1 MNIVNNKEMGNYYIN
16 GHTDKLEFHGCNVY
30 VAGHTDQL
38 TCNSCNVYNTGHVD
52 ILKNNDGSKVE
63 YRDRVK
69 VEEKI
74 VYKDRIKW
82 KEKIVYKDKPA
93 EEYNDLRDKVNI
105 LMEVNKESA
114 KRIRQLERIIEKH
127 TREGTWDIEP
137 TKAEIKKITKDLH
150 IFIDD

>member
-1 MNIVNNKEMGNYYIN
+1 MNIVNNKKMGNYYIN

-74 VYKDRIKW
+74 VYKD
-82 KEKIVYKDKPA
+82 KPA
-93 EEYNDLRDKVNI
+93 QEYNDLRDKVNI
-105 LMEVNKESA
+105 LMNVNKESA

>member
-16 GHTDKLEFHGCNVY
+16 GHTDKLELQGCNVY
-30 VAGHTDQL
+30 VCGHTDKL
-38 TCNSCNVYNTGHVD
+38 TCNSCNVYNAGHVD
-52 ILKNNDGSKVE
+52 ILKKNDES
-63 YRDRVK
+63 K

-93 EEYNDLRDKVNI
+93 QEYNDLRDKVNI
-105 LMEVNKESA
+105 LMAVNKESA